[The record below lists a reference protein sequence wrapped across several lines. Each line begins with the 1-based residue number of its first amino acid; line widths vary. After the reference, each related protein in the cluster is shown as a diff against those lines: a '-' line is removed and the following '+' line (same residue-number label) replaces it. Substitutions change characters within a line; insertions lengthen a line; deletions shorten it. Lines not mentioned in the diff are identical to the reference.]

1 MIRNC
6 KVMLDMDLAE
16 LYGVETGHLKACCEE
31 KQRKISR
38 GLYVRIDNR
47 GGGGTRYNPMTF
59 TKQGVAML

>member
-1 MIRNC
+1 
-6 KVMLDMDLAE
+6 MDLAE